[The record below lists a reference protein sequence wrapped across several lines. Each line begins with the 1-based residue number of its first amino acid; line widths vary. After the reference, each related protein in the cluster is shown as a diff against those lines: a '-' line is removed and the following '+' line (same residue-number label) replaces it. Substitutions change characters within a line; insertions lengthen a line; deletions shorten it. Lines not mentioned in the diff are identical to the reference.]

1 MENDEIEIIFLDY
14 IKNRKEED
22 IKRALQN
29 QFIEEIQN
37 SEDLFENL
45 VKNGFLKEADPK
57 EKLNFLKIPELKNI
71 ALKLDIEIPEL
82 KEEIIEAIVNEDVNG
97 DYADELNF
105 KAFVL
110 TESGEE
116 VINKNIEKIK
126 NIQKE
131 KAKKIIEFIEN
142 NDILEAWK
150 LNQEIKTFEI
160 SDLFFKPDL
169 DSESVDFY
177 LEAFEELDKIDLSKY
192 IDNNEEYIKNFILFY
207 KCANIDYKNREKYK
221 EHFLKE
227 TLVGPQVENMKLVH
241 SKSKK
246 VEEKVFEDFESFVS
260 LKIGSIL
267 EIKNLNEV
275 GIGYKIDNSACPIH
289 REQKT
294 EEIYEE
300 IGCKC
305 LVMVEM

>member
-1 MENDEIEIIFLDY
+1 MGNNEIEIIFLDY

-29 QFIEEIQN
+29 QFIEEIQD
-37 SEDLFENL
+37 SSDLFEKL
-45 VKNGFLKEADPK
+45 IENGFLKEANPE
-57 EKLNFLKIPELKNI
+57 EKLSFLKIPELKNI
-71 ALKLDIEIPEL
+71 ALKLNIEIPEL
-82 KEEIIEAIVNEDVNG
+82 KEEIIETIIKEDVNS
-97 DYADELNF
+97 DYAEELNF
-105 KAFVL
+105 KAYVL
-110 TESGEE
+110 TESGKE
-116 VINKNIEKIK
+116 IIDKNIQTIK

-131 KAKKIIEFIEN
+131 KAEKIIEAIEN

-192 IDNNEEYIKNFILFY
+192 IDNNEEYINNFVLFY

-227 TLVGPQVENMKLVH
+227 NLVGSQVENMKLVH

-246 VEEKVFEDFESFVS
+246 VEEKVFEDFENFVS
-260 LKIGSIL
+260 MKVGSIL
-267 EIKNLNEV
+267 EIKNLKEV
-275 GIGYKIDNSACPIH
+275 GIEYKIDNSACPLH
-289 REQKT
+289 KEEKT

>member
-1 MENDEIEIIFLDY
+1 MWC
-14 IKNRKEED
+14 
-22 IKRALQN
+22 QN
-29 QFIEEIQN
+29 LLILE
-37 SEDLFENL
+37 
-45 VKNGFLKEADPK
+45 V
-57 EKLNFLKIPELKNI
+57 PELK
-71 ALKLDIEIPEL
+71 D
-82 KEEIIEAIVNEDVNG
+82 EIIETIINEDVNS
-97 DYADELNF
+97 DYAEELNF

-110 TESGEE
+110 TESGKEIIE
-116 VINKNIEKIK
+116 KNIETIK
-126 NIQKE
+126 DIQKE
-131 KAKKIIEFIEN
+131 KAEKIIESIKN

-150 LNQEIKTFEI
+150 LNQEVKTFEI

-192 IDNNEEYIKNFILFY
+192 IDNNEEYIKNFVLFY
-207 KCANIDYKNREKYK
+207 KCANIDYKNRETYK

-227 TLVGPQVENMKLVH
+227 NLVGPQIEKMKLVH

-246 VEEKVFEDFESFVS
+246 VEEKVFEDFEGFVS
-260 LKIGSIL
+260 MKIGSIL
-267 EIKNLNEV
+267 EIKNLKEV
-275 GIGYKIDNSACPIH
+275 GIEYKIDNSACPIH
-289 REQKT
+289 KEEKT